1 MHRFFTDPET
11 IREGSIVIT
20 GEDVAHITRVLRLQ
34 TGDEIVVCDGQ
45 SNDYRCAICRADKQ
59 AVELEILEHIQS
71 TVECPVDITL
81 YQGLPKGDKMDTIVQ
96 KCVELGVRRIVPVA
110 AKRSVVK
117 LKAGDKKLIRW
128 QRIAAEAAK
137 QCGRGIIPAIGD
149 ICSFAD
155 AAAGGQGLKIMP
167 YECEREQSIRAA
179 LQKNRGAQQV
189 SIYIGP
195 EGGFDP
201 AEVALATEAGA
212 CVVSMGPRILRTETA
227 PIAAVTAVLY
237 ELGDW

>member
-1 MHRFFTDPET
+1 MHRFFTDPGN
-11 IREGSIVIT
+11 IREGRIMIT

-34 TGDEIVVCDGQ
+34 AGDEIVVCDGQ
-45 SNDYRCAICRADKQ
+45 SNDYRCAIVHADKQ
-59 AVELEILEHIQS
+59 SVELEVLEHVCCD
-71 TVECPVDITL
+71 VECPVDITL

-96 KCVELGVRRIVPVA
+96 KCVELGVNRIVPVA
-110 AKRSVVK
+110 AKRSVVR
-117 LKAGDKKLIRW
+117 LKAGDKKQIRW

-137 QCGRGIIPAIGD
+137 QCGRGIIPVVGD
-149 ICSFAD
+149 VCSFAD
-155 AAAGGQGLKIMP
+155 AATQGQGLKLMP

-201 AEVALATEAGA
+201 AEVALAAEAGA
-212 CVVSMGPRILRTETA
+212 NVVSMGPRILRTETA